1 LTKLREL
8 RWVASLRIPN
18 QSVHFISHHYVIL
31 FKLFLEY
38 MLVDLATHVL
48 LDSGGHLMLIL
59 VDRVIV
65 HNYTLLLRA
74 TVVNDVHWLHARGG
88 MRFN

>member
-1 LTKLREL
+1 
-8 RWVASLRIPN
+8 
-18 QSVHFISHHYVIL
+18 
-31 FKLFLEY
+31 